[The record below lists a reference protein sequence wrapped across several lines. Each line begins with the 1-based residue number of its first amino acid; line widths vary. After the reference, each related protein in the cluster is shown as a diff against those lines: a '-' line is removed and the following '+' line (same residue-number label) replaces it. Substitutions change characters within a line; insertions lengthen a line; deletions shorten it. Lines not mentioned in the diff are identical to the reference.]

1 LLDPGAFE
9 QFVLV
14 YGRTPAMADI
24 ERIAPGLHSR
34 VRAWGPVEVM
44 HGQTRLRYIPCGI
57 TALDGTLDNAKNL
70 VLSGKSPAALYAEF
84 VRHTTTASKASCER
98 SG

>member
-44 HGQTRLRYIPCGI
+44 HNQTRLRYIPCGV
-57 TALDGTLDNAKNL
+57 TALDGTLDKAKNL
-70 VLSGKSPAALYAEF
+70 ILRGKSAATLYAEF
-84 VRHTTTASKASCER
+84 VQHPTIAGKAAN
-98 SG
+98 GQG